1 MEAKRIA
8 IYSGEIPST
17 TFVERLIEG
26 LAAKKHQIFLFGGV
40 KKNPKYHYKNI
51 KVIGYTGKASK
62 FFLYV
67 KYSLLLLLFQPSS
80 KRKLDRLLKK
90 KGGNIKLH
98 KVKFYPVL
106 WSRPD
111 VFHIQ
116 WAKSVPDWMWVQNF
130 GIKLVVSLRGAHV
143 NYSPI
148 ADLKLAQI
156 YKDTFPLVDGFHAVS
171 DAIGKEAMKYGA
183 SGDKIKIGYSGLETD
198 QFFNSK
204 FGMEKENQTFK
215 ILSVGRA
222 HWVKGYSYALDACKL
237 LLNQGISFEYT
248 IIGAEGYEELVYQ
261 KSDLNLG
268 ESVKFVKNVPF
279 SKVKAFMEESDLVL
293 MPSVEEGIANVVLEA
308 MALGTLVLTA
318 DCGGMTE
325 VVKEGSNGFVVPNR
339 NSEAIALKIIEI
351 MGLPKEIK
359 NKILVQARKDI
370 EQKNSKQQMVDAIEE
385 LYENVLQ

>member
-26 LAAKKHQIFLFGGV
+26 LAEKNHQIFLFGAL
-40 KKNPKYHYKNI
+40 KKVPEYRFKNI
-51 KVIGYTGKASK
+51 KILGYTGKASK
-62 FFLYV
+62 FFLYF
-67 KYSLLLLLFQPSS
+67 KYSLLLLLFQASS
-80 KRKLDRLLKK
+80 KRKLDNFLQRQ
-90 KGGNIKLH
+90 GGNTKLQKIKY
-98 KVKFYPVL
+98 YPVL

-116 WAKSVPDWMWVQNF
+116 WAKSVPDWMWVQDF
-130 GIKLVVSLRGAHV
+130 GIKLVVSLRGSHV

-148 ADLKLAQI
+148 ADLNLTQI

-183 SGDKIKIGYSGLETD
+183 SHDKIKIAYSGLELD
-198 QFFNSK
+198 QFFNAN
-204 FGMEKENQTFK
+204 FGAGKENKVFK

-237 LLNQGISFEYT
+237 LLDQGISFEYT
-248 IIGAEGYEELVYQ
+248 IIGANGYEELVYQ

-268 ESVKFVKNVPF
+268 ESVKFVKNIPF
-279 SKVKAFMEESDLVL
+279 FQVKEFMEKSDLVL

-339 NSEAIALKIIEI
+339 NPEAIAAKIIEI

-359 NKILVQARKDI
+359 SKMLVQARKDI
-370 EQKNSKQQMVDAIEE
+370 EQKNSKQQMVDSIEG
-385 LYENVLQ
+385 LYESVL